1 MEQVTALELRKN
13 LAEIM
18 HQVKHDKQKK
28 MLVLHGEP
36 NCALVSP
43 VWGMVADQADQI
55 SAQHASISMNKELAD
70 IFRRQAEILEFI
82 QKFIEATGM
91 PPTRAEMA
99 RELGFRSANAAEEH
113 LRALKRKDLK
123 ILTQGKTYRL

>member
-1 MEQVTALELRKN
+1 VEQVTALELRKN
-13 LAEIM
+13 LAGIM

-43 VWGMVADQADQI
+43 DWGMVADQADQI

-70 IFRRQAEILEFI
+70 IFRRQAEILDNSTDPMSLSSVINTFVDH
-82 QKFIEATGM
+82 ATIVSKYN
-91 PPTRAEMA
+91 
-99 RELGFRSANAAEEH
+99 ELKQR
-113 LRALKRKDLK
+113 
-123 ILTQGKTYRL
+123 